1 MPRALIIDDEP
12 PARATLRQL
21 LAAHPQIA
29 IVGEAGLL
37 AEARARLA
45 HPDYELVFLDVQL
58 RGGTGFDLVPS
69 VREGAKI
76 IFVTGYDRHAVRAF
90 DVNALDYLVKPL
102 QPERLAEAL
111 QRLPDAPASSERPT
125 AAVLA
130 PTDTAYVKTGPGFT
144 RFVPVASIVT
154 ITSAEN
160 YSEIHLAGGECILT
174 RQTLSRWE
182 EMLPP
187 SHFMRVQRQTI
198 VNVERVEAV
207 AHQDRDLTLLQLAGR
222 RDFLRARRADWPALR
237 ARLAVLRPGNL
248 PPE

>member
-1 MPRALIIDDEP
+1 MPKVLLIDDEP

-21 LAAHPQIA
+21 LAAHPQFTIA
-29 IVGEAGLL
+29 GEAGLL
-37 AEARARLA
+37 GEARKLLTRA
-45 HPDYELVFLDVQL
+45 DYDIVFLDVQL

-69 VREGAKI
+69 VREGARI
-76 IFVTGYDRHAVRAF
+76 IFVTGSDQHAVRAF

-111 QRLPDAPASSERPT
+111 QRLPRPIE
-125 AAVLA
+125 AARPPVPAVLS

-154 ITSAEN
+154 ISSAEN
-160 YSEIHLAGGECILT
+160 YTEIQLAGGENVLT

-187 SHFMRVQRQTI
+187 THFMRVQRQTI
-198 VNVERVEAV
+198 VNVERIEAV
-207 AHQDRDLTLLQLAGR
+207 AHQDRDLTLLQLTGR
-222 RDFLRARRADWPALR
+222 REFLRARRSDWPGLR